1 MSIFKKY
8 FITIISLILLNQTV
22 NADTQATQ
30 ISRYLTIQNQA
41 LVAQQNLLQQTFQV
55 KFPNSV
61 KTIEDAIKH
70 LLRFSGYSLVEKNI
84 LSKEAQ
90 NLLPLPLPQTHRNL
104 GPLSLEDGLITLIG
118 NPYGLLIDPIHRL
131 ISVRLKPAYQ
141 HLL

>member
-30 ISRYLTIQNQA
+30 ISRYITVQNQA

-70 LLRFSGYSLVEKNI
+70 LLRFSGYSLVEKNM

-90 NLLPLPLPQTHRNL
+90 NLLALPLPQTHRNL

-131 ISVRLKPAYQ
+131 ISVRLKPEYQ